1 MTFRNWKEQLELNLA
16 ERAIFKAMR
25 PEITRTLEKWYNA
38 EQALNN
44 NQHPLNIGRFFF
56 DFYAV
61 EEELN
66 FILVR
71 LTELCGIQ
79 HSEAHDLSEKFDFL
93 IELHQSGLPQDINL
107 MKFPLDDL
115 LEIKNK
121 LYRSLEF
128 RSALGSGKIKMSGDY
143 RAWESSQIFK
153 IAKYELADLNYW
165 LSELAR
171 EVGKSH
177 VQKFGL

>member
-1 MTFRNWKEQLELNLA
+1 M
-16 ERAIFKAMR
+16 
-25 PEITRTLEKWYNA
+25 
-38 EQALNN
+38 
-44 NQHPLNIGRFFF
+44 
-56 DFYAV
+56 
-61 EEELN
+61 
-66 FILVR
+66 VR
-71 LTELCGIQ
+71 LTELCGIK
-79 HSEAHDLSEKFDFL
+79 HIEAHDLSEKFDFL

-128 RSALGSGKIKMSGDY
+128 RSALGLGKIQMSGDY
-143 RAWESSQIFK
+143 RAWGSSQIFK
-153 IAKYELADLNYW
+153 ITKLELAVLHSW
-165 LSELAR
+165 LRELAR

>member
-1 MTFRNWKEQLELNLA
+1 MTSRNWKESLELNLA
-16 ERAIFKAMR
+16 ERAIFKTMR
-25 PEITRTLEKWYNA
+25 PEITRVLERWHNA
-38 EQALNN
+38 EQVLSN
-44 NQHPLNIGRFFF
+44 NQNPLNVGQFFF
-56 DFYAV
+56 DFYTV
-61 EEELN
+61 EETLN
-66 FILVR
+66 FILAR
-71 LTELCGIQ
+71 LTKLCDIQ
-79 HSEAHDLSEKFDFL
+79 QFGARNLSEKFDFL
-93 IELHQSGLPQDINL
+93 IELHRSGLPQDINL

-115 LEIKNK
+115 LDIKNK